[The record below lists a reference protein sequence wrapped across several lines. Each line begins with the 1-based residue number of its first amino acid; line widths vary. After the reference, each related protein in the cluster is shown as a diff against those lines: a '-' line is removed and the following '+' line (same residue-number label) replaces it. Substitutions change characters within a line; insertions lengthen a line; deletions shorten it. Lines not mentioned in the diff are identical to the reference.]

1 MSINI
6 SIKSLFFNLMFC
18 CCLLGI
24 SLSLAAQDKALV
36 GSRLIDGFGHQPIA
50 NSVILI
56 KMG

>member
-1 MSINI
+1 MANNI
-6 SIKSLFFNLMFC
+6 PIKSLFFNLMFC
-18 CCLLGI
+18 CCLPDI
-24 SLSLAAQDKALV
+24 YLSLAAQDKALV